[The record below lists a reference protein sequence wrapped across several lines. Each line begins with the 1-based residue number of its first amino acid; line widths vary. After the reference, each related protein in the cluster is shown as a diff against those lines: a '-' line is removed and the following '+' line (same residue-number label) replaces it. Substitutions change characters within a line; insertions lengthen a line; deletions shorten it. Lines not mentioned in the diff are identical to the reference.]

1 MAEQTVLQEAHDLI
15 YGVRQEQYG
24 HPRVNLQN
32 IATVWKEYLKGKYG
46 VEVTITP
53 VDVCQ
58 LMALLKMCRGFGSD
72 KRDSIVDQAG
82 YIGLIERVM

>member
-15 YGVRQEQYG
+15 YGERQEQYG

-32 IATVWKEYLKGKYG
+32 IADMWGVYFHGKYQ
-46 VEVTITP
+46 VDFPLTP